1 MTRFIKRSINKNDT
15 ILRAC
20 PKWTNRASDAAIRNE
35 QAHNNKC
42 SGNCWVLEAPL
53 QRNID
58 LWCLPEWISNK
69 KHIKILKDVRSG
81 MARYERLSYDH
92 VATEMCDFWRTSAAN
107 AGSSSST
114 FRFQVASTSWI
125 LIDVR
130 NGILGCWRSQT
141 SSWVTKLELMTQEKS
156 NKTIVKISQVVQ

>member
-20 PKWTNRASDAAIRNE
+20 QKWKIRASDAAIRNE

-42 SGNCWVLEAPL
+42 SGNCWILEAPL

-69 KHIKILKDVRSG
+69 KNIKILKDVRSG

-92 VATEMCDFWRTSAAN
+92 VATEMCDFWRTSAAKCWFVKFN
-107 AGSSSST
+107 VSLSSSLKVMN
-114 FRFQVASTSWI
+114 FDRRPQWNPRLLEI
-125 LIDVR
+125 PDV
-130 NGILGCWRSQT
+130 
-141 SSWVTKLELMTQEKS
+141 KLSDQARANETR
-156 NKTIVKISQVVQ
+156 KIK